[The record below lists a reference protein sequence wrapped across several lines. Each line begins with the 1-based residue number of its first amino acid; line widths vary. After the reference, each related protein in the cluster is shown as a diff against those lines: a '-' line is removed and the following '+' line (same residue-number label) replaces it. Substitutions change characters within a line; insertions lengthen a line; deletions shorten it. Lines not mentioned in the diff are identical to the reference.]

1 MGVSCYRHFCI
12 CPRSGL
18 LLVSLD
24 SNTLPLLQTKLVTDD
39 ELQLCNP

>member
-12 CPRSGL
+12 RPRSGL
-18 LLVSLD
+18 LLVSID
-24 SNTLPLLQTKLVTDD
+24 SNTLELLQMKLVTDY